1 MVDFISSIPATPK
14 LGIRVSDA
22 VLSPV
27 PPVEP
32 SISSVRPDTGSLS
45 VSDALMESPPSN
57 ALAPPLSSVRSNL
70 GVYSTGN
77 DIQSLIRPLRYDS
90 DVIKGLLSGEAESLK
105 FLDRFWMYRPT
116 NREIAHFQKFCRFVK
131 VYLETGLAKE
141 TARRIGIDGHQART
155 WRDAKEVPVLMKLFC
170 GYCGLAV
177 RGPAFQLLPM
187 RIERNFKTLRGW
199 TSVPATMR
207 GEKDV
212 SELLSQ
218 LQPLPEAYARA
229 GRFQVKLDAA
239 NRRETFAFLLGVM
252 VGDAGKAHSL
262 QEDGHRL
269 PSTNLRLNLTKRFE
283 HSERFGEYTAMC
295 YNALGLRMYRVKD
308 SPPDKQQLKSP
319 AKAGK
324 YNWNSERS
332 PLVAWIFNNCLGL
345 DFRQNTTT
353 TPVRMEW
360 IFNTSREFRIAFL
373 QGIAESDG
381 HVTYAGTIMIV
392 SYPNVDFLV
401 RLLRSVGVEC
411 WTQRVGG
418 KESVVCTSVKRA
430 SSINLFN
437 EHIFSIRYQRMM
449 KIANADRMRG
459 SWPSYIEEDIVRLSA
474 YSSVPAITK
483 YLLDAYYVYKEPGTL
498 RSHMLRSGIIPI
510 PGRGRPKKTR

>member
-1 MVDFISSIPATPK
+1 M
-14 LGIRVSDA
+14 
-22 VLSPV
+22 
-27 PPVEP
+27 
-32 SISSVRPDTGSLS
+32 
-45 VSDALMESPPSN
+45 
-57 ALAPPLSSVRSNL
+57 
-70 GVYSTGN
+70 
-77 DIQSLIRPLRYDS
+77 RYDA
-90 DVIKGLLSGEAESLK
+90 DAIKGVLSGEAESLR
-105 FLDRFWMYRPT
+105 FLDGFWRYRT
-116 NREIAHFQKFCRFVK
+116 SDREIAHFRKFCRFVK
-131 VYLETGLAKE
+131 VYLETGLAKP
-141 TARRIGIDGHQART
+141 TARRIGIDEHQARR
-155 WRDAKEVPVLMKLFC
+155 WRDAKEIPVLMKLFSEYSREAAK
-170 GYCGLAV
+170 GST
-177 RGPAFQLLPM
+177 FQLLPM
-187 RIERNFKTLRGW
+187 RVERNFKTFHGW
-199 TSVPATMR
+199 TAVPKSMR
-207 GEKDV
+207 GEEDV
-212 SELLSQ
+212 SEILAR

-229 GRFQVKLDAA
+229 KRFQESLTAA
-239 NRRETFAFLLGVM
+239 NRKEMFAFLLGVM

-269 PSTNLRLNLTKRFE
+269 PSTNLRLDLTKRFE

-295 YNALGLRMYRVKD
+295 YNTLGLKMYRVKD

-345 DFRQNTTT
+345 DFRENTTT

-401 RLLRSVGVEC
+401 RLMASVGVEC
-411 WTQRVGG
+411 WTQRVNG

-437 EHIFSIRYQRMM
+437 DRIFSTRYQRMT
-449 KIANADRMRG
+449 KILNADKMRG
-459 SWPSYIEEDIVRLSA
+459 SWPGYIEDDIVRLSA
-474 YSSVPAITK
+474 FSNVPAITK
-483 YLLDAYYVYKEPGTL
+483 YLLETYNVYKEPGTL
-498 RSHMLRSGIIPI
+498 RSYMLRRGIVPL
-510 PGRGRPKKTR
+510 PGRGRPRNA